1 MSKVNQGLEG
11 VVVATTK
18 VSNVDGVRGELVY
31 AGYLLEEL
39 IERQCS
45 YEDVLYLLL
54 KNKLPTPKESIDF
67 TASLASRRTLSPQ
80 LEAMIDAMPRDLDY
94 IDALRTG
101 ISALSCEM
109 DVSYPP
115 NEEQA
120 LNCIAKAPLIL
131 SRYHRLKT
139 NQPVL
144 ASNPKLS
151 HVANYLYLLTG
162 KDPDTV
168 NNKAYAKAL
177 ETYFIT
183 TIEHGMN
190 ASTFGARVA
199 TSTQSDLI
207 SSVTAALSVLK
218 GPLHGGAPSEV
229 IHMLD
234 AIGSKENA
242 EAWIRKELKEG
253 RRIMG
258 FGHRVY
264 KTKDPRAN
272 ALLEAVKALPSDDH
286 NAHLELSRHVEQ
298 AAIKV
303 LQELKPNKNLY
314 TNVEFG
320 AAAVLRA
327 VGLPEALYPATFG
340 LSRCGGWA
348 AHILELSQS
357 NRLIRPASEYTG
369 AWPQKILDRKN
380 QRKDTN
386 HATFLMKMMA
396 HPATKIASI
405 IMMMAGV
412 ALFGLMMAG
421 LGYLSLSLGYS
432 LAATSFAVGAG
443 FFAGNRMIA
452 ERTAKQEPLNAVTP

>member
-11 VVVATTK
+11 VVVATTNI
-18 VSNVDGVRGELVY
+18 SNVDGVRGELVY

-39 IERQCS
+39 IARKCS
-45 YEDVLYLLL
+45 YEDVLFLLL
-54 KNKLPTPKESIDF
+54 KNKLPTPQESLEF
-67 TASLASRRTLSPQ
+67 TAHLASKRTLSPQ

-115 NEEQA
+115 TEEQA

-139 NQPVL
+139 NQPLLV
-144 ASNPKLS
+144 SDPKLS

-162 KDPDTV
+162 KDPNTV
-168 NNKAYAKAL
+168 NNKAYSKAL

-207 SSVTAALSVLK
+207 SSVSAALSVLK

-242 EAWIRKELKEG
+242 EAWIRKELSAG

-264 KTKDPRAN
+264 KTHDPRAN
-272 ALLEAVKALPSDDH
+272 ALLEVVKTLPFDDH

-298 AAIKV
+298 VAIQV

-340 LSRCGGWA
+340 LSRCGGWV
-348 AHILELSQS
+348 AHILELSKS

-369 AWPQKILDRKN
+369 VWPQKILDRK
-380 QRKDTN
+380 QQIKETT
-386 HATFLMKMMA
+386 HATFLMKMLA
-396 HPATKIASI
+396 HPATKIASAI
-405 IMMMAGV
+405 IMLASV
-412 ALFGLMMAG
+412 ALLAVMTI
-421 LGYLSLSLGYS
+421 GYVSLGVGCA
-432 LAATSFAVGAG
+432 LAATSFAVGFG
-443 FFAGNRMIA
+443 FFAGHH
-452 ERTAKQEPLNAVTP
+452 TAARQLEKQPEIEGVAPRL